1 MDGFC
6 FKEGTLFRKILSI
19 LGVSWATAHKVSK
32 SRRKYVRHQAFN
44 SEVIING
51 KNHTVQDWSLGG
63 VAFDVSNGIDVR
75 IGDKIQVI
83 IKFKF
88 VSNDITISQDAH
100 IVRVEKGSCAAEFE
114 PLPQPVRDE
123 FDRVLE
129 TLYTQS
135 FIESQT
141 AL

>member
-1 MDGFC
+1 M
-6 FKEGTLFRKILSI
+6 FRKILSI
-19 LGVSWATAHKVSK
+19 LGVPWATAHIVNK

-51 KNHTVQDWSLGG
+51 KGYGVQDWSLGG
-63 VAFDVSNGIDVR
+63 VAFDISTGSDIR
-75 IGDKIQVI
+75 IGDKVQVI

-88 VSNDITISQDAH
+88 ISNDITISQDAH

-114 PLPQPVRDE
+114 PLPQPVRNE